1 MLLRLSGWTG
11 VLPVNADR
19 APAPR
24 PLYNNPVPQK
34 QALRTAVTY
43 IDLSWIPAAQ
53 SVDQANSTFD
63 ARTAAAVMYSALKG
77 GFDDVSVFLSKMAF
91 LDYFDA
97 PPQLYGFL
105 RNQVNQELLERG
117 PGQSRVW

>member
-1 MLLRLSGWTG
+1 MNPFSKVTLIVMIGAAAAVGLTG
-11 VLPVNADR
+11 ARPVNADR
-19 APAPR
+19 APAPGR
-24 PLYNNPVPQK
+24 STTTPCLRK

-97 PPQLYGFL
+97 PSSTASCGI
-105 RNQVNQELLERG
+105 R
-117 PGQSRVW
+117 